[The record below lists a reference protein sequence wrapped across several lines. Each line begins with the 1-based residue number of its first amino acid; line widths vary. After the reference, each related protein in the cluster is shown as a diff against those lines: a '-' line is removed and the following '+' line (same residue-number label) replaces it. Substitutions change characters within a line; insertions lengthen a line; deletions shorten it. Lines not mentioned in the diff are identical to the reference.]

1 MDAIKLLQEQLD
13 SKSLT
18 QVSQELGISKTSV
31 SLLSNNKY
39 PNPQKMHEKIIDKYG
54 SKQEIIGVESKTDLK
69 ELAKELGCI

>member
-18 QVSQELGISKTSV
+18 QISQELGISKTSV
-31 SLLSNNKY
+31 SLLSNDKY
-39 PNPQKMHEKIIDKYG
+39 PNPKKMHEKIISKYG
-54 SKQEIIGVESKTDLK
+54 IKKEIIGVESKTNLE